1 MKIMS
6 LILLLFIWGEL
17 NKNPAKIVIAKD
29 DSKNLEFTK
38 ENLLNYIIK
47 IDICY
52 PRVVMAQA
60 QIETGHF
67 TSKIFKDNNNLF
79 GMKYPRQRQTTAIGI
94 INNHSVYEN
103 WMSAV
108 DDYKL
113 WQDNM
118 IHRASNKDQ
127 YISYLGRSY
136 AKDKRYTLMIKQI
149 IWKLDSQ
156 KE

>member
-1 MKIMS
+1 MKTIS

-17 NKNPAKIVIAKD
+17 NKNPSSIIIKD
-29 DSKNLEFTK
+29 NTVEDVQFTE

-60 QIETGHF
+60 KIETGHF
-67 TSKIFKDNNNLF
+67 TSKKFTEHNNLF
-79 GMKYPRQRQTTAIGI
+79 GMKYPSKRETTAIGT
-94 INNHSVYEN
+94 INNHSVYN
-103 WMSAV
+103 TWMDAV

-113 WQDNM
+113 WQDYM
-118 IHRASNKDQ
+118 LHKASNRDE
-127 YISYLGRSY
+127 YISYLGRNY

-149 IWKLDSQ
+149 IK
-156 KE
+156 